1 MSKTTWESVN
11 KEIFQEYLEAG
22 DTFGME
28 ITIKD
33 AKDYGLDTSEMEQT
47 LRDYK
52 NTDNKYV

>member
-1 MSKTTWESVN
+1 MKWEDAN
-11 KEIFQEYLEAG
+11 REIFQEYLEAG

-33 AKDYGLDTSEMEQT
+33 AKDFGIDTKDMEQT

-52 NTDNKYV
+52 NTDSKYV